1 MYYQGLRLL
10 QPREILINSVT
21 ARTLPCG
28 TISPPGLEKS
38 TVLLTICSG
47 YDVAEIKMFEAE
59 IATNSG
65 KGLDIDH
72 GIYHETSTSNPN
84 IWTVLFIREKP
95 QLVPTGNVR
104 GPGMPNGMTHGGG
117 PHVAKKRR
125 GQGPDVGT
133 ATGSA
138 TVQHPWQIIAWPSAH
153 LTKFKETLGPEREAL
168 SNDKVD
174 KMSRSRPGLGRE
186 PLVPIYQPQRL
197 STKVNT
203 TEGHWRVCYLDNQ
216 DIEVGNFDN
225 DTVSVHEGQRLT
237 CLRFYRGGKIP
248 LLAGKGVDLTYWK
261 TFCDYFSK
269 GELQL
274 EFLCPA
280 RAEPIILSE
289 EEQLR
294 RRGKGKTNH
303 PKANDNYRH
312 TGASQTGHTAN
323 TPIPT
328 ANIGVSLLPMA
339 PALHLRTNS
348 LPHFGSA
355 VAYQVLPRSY
365 SAGYNPYPYR
375 QLPRRKVAVMRG
387 WQAEML
393 SALGQERNPK
403 WAGWTDR
410 SPLHRAR
417 NSMTE
422 KWEKQQIEWAVHSKD
437 RARYILHA
445 EPRACRD
452 DGTIVADY
460 FKGAERELNRVEKK
474 VAAKFRSGGLNEE
487 EERARLR
494 QNEMLLGPY
503 EHLRD
508 VRATATKRA
517 EARRRY
523 RPDQRYQQTYM
534 EAYHQQ
540 QQAYYNQQAYHQ
552 QHAWYHQQA
561 YRQQQQQQHIIH
573 QQQHQ
578 VYPQFANP
586 GLAFPSVSGSVVG
599 QQGGQHVQAFL
610 QNGQQGGN

>member
-10 QPREILINSVT
+10 QPREIPINSVT

-104 GPGMPNGMTHGGG
+104 GPDMPN
-117 PHVAKKRR
+117 
-125 GQGPDVGT
+125 
-133 ATGSA
+133 
-138 TVQHPWQIIAWPSAH
+138 
-153 LTKFKETLGPEREAL
+153 EREAL

-174 KMSRSRPGLGRE
+174 KMSRSRPGLGRK
-186 PLVPIYQPQRL
+186 PLAPIYQPQRL

-203 TEGHWRVCYLDNQ
+203 TEGHWKVCYFDNQ
-216 DIEVGNFDN
+216 DIEVGNSDN

-274 EFLCPA
+274 EFLCPD

-303 PKANDNYRH
+303 AKANNNYRH

-323 TPIPT
+323 TPTPT
-328 ANIGVSLLPMA
+328 GNIGVSLLPMA

-355 VAYQVLPRSY
+355 VAYQVLPRSR
-365 SAGYNPYPYR
+365 SAGNNPYPYR
-375 QLPRRKVAVMRG
+375 QLPRRKVAVMHG

-410 SPLHRAR
+410 SPLYLERK
-417 NSMTE
+417 NTTE

-540 QQAYYNQQAYHQ
+540 QQAYYYQQAYHQ

-561 YRQQQQQQHIIH
+561 YRQQQQHIIH

-578 VYPQFANP
+578 VYPQFAHP